1 MRLYLYAYT
10 LADAPHLLDG
20 LEGVNG
26 NELFLVKRGPVA
38 AAASAYPREKLL
50 ARGRDVFAHQRVL
63 RRLMEQASV
72 APLPYGLTLRD
83 RAFVERALEKNEA
96 ALLATLR
103 RIYRKVEMEVS
114 LRFEAEDIFE
124 MIASKRPSL
133 RSERAKLVNGRLV
146 SYLGDRARKCERFE
160 RALRE
165 EKAALAEQAEA
176 IIGPWCAE
184 IERSRL
190 PMAEREVATFDCLV
204 NRERLKV
211 FERSLYEA
219 GERLGGEVRLSF
231 SGPWPPQNF
240 CDLRGLSYA

>member
-20 LEGVNG
+20 LEGVNE

-38 AAASAYPREKLL
+38 AVASAYPMEKLL

-63 RRLMEQASV
+63 RRVMEQASV

-83 RAFVERALEKNEA
+83 RAAVERSLEKNEA
-96 ALLATLR
+96 VLVATLAR
-103 RIYRKVEMEVS
+103 VYRKVEMEVS
-114 LRFEAEDIFE
+114 LRFDAEDLFE
-124 MIASKRPSL
+124 TIAAKRPRL

-165 EKAALAEQAEA
+165 EKDAAALQAEA

-184 IERSRL
+184 IARSRL
-190 PMAEREVATFDCLV
+190 PLSEREVATFNCLV

-211 FERSLYEA
+211 FERSIYEA
-219 GERLGGEVRLSF
+219 GERFGGEIRFSF